1 VHESVLLAETI
12 ELLNIRPTGVYI
24 DCTYGRGGHTR
35 EVLKKLGS
43 GGRLL
48 ALDRDPEAIESGHK
62 TLSDAR
68 LELVHERF
76 SRVGQLLQQRQLGEQ
91 VDGILMDLG
100 VSSPQLDKAARGF
113 SFRTSGPLDMRMDP
127 TTGPTA
133 SEWLAGASEKEL
145 RECLWELGE
154 ERYARRIA
162 RKIAQVRSHDPIAT
176 TLQLATVIKEA
187 VPRGNYR
194 IDPATR
200 TFQAI
205 RLKINSELEELSEGL
220 RHAADNLNTGGRVV
234 VLAFHSLEDRIVKR
248 FFRDLC
254 RPVDPYS
261 SKSDGP
267 RFQLQTKKPIRP
279 GDAEREQNPRARSAR
294 LRVLE
299 RVA

>member
-1 VHESVLLAETI
+1 MHESVLLAETI
-12 ELLNIRPTGVYI
+12 GLLNIRPTGVYI

-35 EVLKKLGS
+35 ELLKKLGN

-48 ALDRDPEAIESGHK
+48 ALDRDPEAIDSGHK

-76 SRVGQLLQQRQLGEQ
+76 SRVGQLLEQRQLGEQ

-100 VSSPQLDKAARGF
+100 VSSPQLDEAARGF
-113 SFRTSGPLDMRMDP
+113 SFRASGPLDMRMDP

-133 SEWLAGASEKEL
+133 SEWLADASEKEL
-145 RECLWELGE
+145 RECFWELGE
-154 ERYARRIA
+154 ERYARNIA

-176 TLQLATVIKEA
+176 TLQLATVIREA
-187 VPRGNYR
+187 VPRGNSR

-220 RHAADNLNTGGRVV
+220 RHATDNLNVGGRVV

-254 RPVDPYS
+254 RSEDPYL
-261 SKSDGP
+261 SKSEGP

-279 GDAEREQNPRARSAR
+279 GDAERKRNPRARSAR
-294 LRVLE
+294 LRALE
-299 RVA
+299 RIA